1 MKKFWEELQ
10 EQNEAFYPDGLDKCP
25 PETYT
30 IRDDNSNRFSC
41 ISCPKC
47 PAGEEPTPP
56 CGIKWPVKLSG
67 KCIPCDTGTFS
78 DEANSAACKVCT
90 GCGSRGAVSSCT
102 PEKDTTC
109 KDCPLEHFED
119 HLTNTCKHCSSCCGR
134 NSSAYRECITSKSCK
149 GNCSQGSKFKRKFN
163 FSILSRLVPKT
174 MSSSLEASSDSSFT
188 SLHKNRRK
196 RTTLFDTTMNTNLQE
211 PTQSHIIKRDI
222 NVQVAYQKDYKDS
235 TISETKNTPPDS
247 SMNKGLDG
255 NKTLEDLKFEIPGV
269 SNSFREK
276 TDIPRVEQDKESY
289 TSVKNVPEF
298 IKANAVEEE
307 AGHPVS
313 TTRQPIVVPPIAP
326 QTEKGQLLAPTQA
339 PTRIPLTLNAAGTD
353 QPQFISTSSF
363 LGSFSGTIAA
373 VVLLGV
379 IGLIIYV
386 VVRKCAHKRRRGYK
400 TLSSTDRSE
409 EQQHESKHDNCSYR
423 IFSIKRPTPNKPRV
437 YSAKFKINASRRLF
451 EVPAFIRDGYITSR
465 ETLYPLLITCKS
477 GLCVLI
483 AY

>member
-1 MKKFWEELQ
+1 
-10 EQNEAFYPDGLDKCP
+10 
-25 PETYT
+25 
-30 IRDDNSNRFSC
+30 
-41 ISCPKC
+41 
-47 PAGEEPTPP
+47 
-56 CGIKWPVKLSG
+56 
-67 KCIPCDTGTFS
+67 
-78 DEANSAACKVCT
+78 
-90 GCGSRGAVSSCT
+90 
-102 PEKDTTC
+102 
-109 KDCPLEHFED
+109 
-119 HLTNTCKHCSSCCGR
+119 
-134 NSSAYRECITSKSCK
+134 
-149 GNCSQGSKFKRKFN
+149 
-163 FSILSRLVPKT
+163 
-174 MSSSLEASSDSSFT
+174 MSSFLEASSDSSFT

-235 TISETKNTPPDS
+235 TISETKNTLPDS

-255 NKTLEDLKFEIPGV
+255 NKTLEDLQFEIPGF
-269 SNSFREK
+269 SNSFREE
-276 TDIPRVEQDKESY
+276 TDNPRVEQDKESY
-289 TSVKNVPEF
+289 TSMKNVPEF

-307 AGHPVS
+307 GGQPVS

-400 TLSSTDRSE
+400 KLSSTDRSE